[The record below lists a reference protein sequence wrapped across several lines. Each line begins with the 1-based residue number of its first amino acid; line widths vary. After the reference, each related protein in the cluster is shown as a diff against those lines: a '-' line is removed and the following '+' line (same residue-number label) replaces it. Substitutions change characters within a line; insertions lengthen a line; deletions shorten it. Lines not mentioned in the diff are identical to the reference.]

1 MNQQNKINDKKK
13 SFDRYLIEKN
23 SNVIVLLSLVLILKT
38 FVLFKLYF
46 NIFQIIKDLIEINQL
61 FSGCS

>member
-23 SNVIVLLSLVLILKT
+23 LQYLTLGVEVSN
-38 FVLFKLYF
+38 
-46 NIFQIIKDLIEINQL
+46 
-61 FSGCS
+61 